1 MYNIYLLMYMQRG
14 LPPSPCCWLTPGRL
28 PVDCLVAMF
37 LALPASVV
45 SVLRLRTG
53 TLQLPATSVAASTV
67 TMHSL
72 ERAAFVNRRAVF
84 FLPPERV
91 RSCHGVFFVC
101 GFCGGCGRGRYSSDG
116 SRGRGPSVG
125 AGGINTGQ

>member
-14 LPPSPCCWLTPGRL
+14 LPPSLAPGCWLTPGRL

-37 LALPASVV
+37 LALPCSVV

-53 TLQLPATSVAASTV
+53 TLQLPATSFAAWTV
-67 TMHSL
+67 TMRSL

-84 FLPPERV
+84 FLPTRARP
-91 RSCHGVFFVC
+91 
-101 GFCGGCGRGRYSSDG
+101 
-116 SRGRGPSVG
+116 
-125 AGGINTGQ
+125 